1 MTSYHPNTTL
11 ICNGGTNAQPMAE
24 DLFSH
29 KITMNRWQR
38 ARSIIFCCT
47 LAPIRIFLIFIT
59 VLLSWAVSSIALR
72 GITDE
77 ELTSCPLNSWRAT
90 IKEVARAFGRISL
103 RFCGFHRVSV
113 KGRRVTCGEAPIL
126 VVAPH
131 STFFDAFAAF
141 WGGGEMP
148 YVVSREE
155 NKHLPLIGKC
165 IKCAQAVCVS
175 REDPKSRQQTVQEI
189 IRRANSNSTQFA
201 WPQLMIFPEGSTGN
215 RRALMT
221 FKSGAF
227 CPGKPVQPVV
237 LRYPNDIDTVT
248 WTWNQPHGALAVMW
262 LTLSQAYS
270 KAEME
275 FLPVY
280 HPSQEEVQDPK
291 LYASNVRDVMA
302 AALGVPTS
310 DVTFEDVKQRYGYEQ
325 NSKTNDELT
334 KIRKSKTQKNA

>member
-1 MTSYHPNTTL
+1 MASHHHPAIL
-11 ICNGGTNAQPMAE
+11 IQNGEIKAQPTA
-24 DLFSH
+24 DDPFSH
-29 KITMNRWQR
+29 KITMNMWQR
-38 ARSIIFCCT
+38 TSSIILSFT
-47 LAPIRIFLIFIT
+47 LAPIRILLIFIT
-59 VLLSWAVSSIALR
+59 VLLSWAVSSIALL

-77 ELTSCPLNSWRAT
+77 ELTSQPLNSWRAT

-103 RFCGFHRVSV
+103 RFCGFHEVVV
-113 KGRRVTCGEAPIL
+113 KGKRVTCAEAPIL

-148 YVVSREE
+148 YLVSREE
-155 NKHLPLIGKC
+155 NKHLPFIGKC

-189 IRRANSNSTQFA
+189 IRRANTSSTQFA

-215 RRALMT
+215 RRALMM

-237 LRYPNDIDTVT
+237 LRYPNNIDTVT
-248 WTWNQPHGALAVMW
+248 WTWNQPHGALAVIW

-280 HPSQEEVQDPK
+280 HPSTEECQDPK
-291 LYASNVRDVMA
+291 LFASNVRDIMA

-310 DVTFEDVKQRYGYEQ
+310 EVTFEQIKQHYGQVKAREQ
-325 NSKTNDELT
+325 KM
-334 KIRKSKTQKNA
+334 KKKSA